1 MKTTNLV
8 SLKSGH
14 ITLQATQYRGGSDWK
29 CLDIPGGEDMIQS
42 NIDNGIGLQIWEC
55 GDYNYG
61 WTPRAHGMMGG
72 WSMIIEW
79 KDSGFCID
87 AWSNGEG
94 GIEGQQLGMWP
105 CQEINELYPDQQLF
119 WDHDGYPGNVGN
131 MDTIYLGY
139 SSDPVLC
146 MDVAGG
152 PNVDLSDPPLYQNG
166 MAVQAYG
173 CNGDYAAN
181 QQWMFSD

>member
-1 MKTTNLV
+1 
-8 SLKSGH
+8 
-14 ITLQATQYRGGSDWK
+14 
-29 CLDIPGGEDMIQS
+29 
-42 NIDNGIGLQIWEC
+42 
-55 GDYNYG
+55 
-61 WTPRAHGMMGG
+61 MMGG

-87 AWSNGEG
+87 AWSGGEG
-94 GIEGQQLGMWP
+94 GKEGQQLGMWP

-152 PNVDLSDPPLYQNG
+152 PNVDLSDPPLYQAVWPSKRTSATETTPRISNG
-166 MAVQAYG
+166 RSQTRRG
-173 CNGDYAAN
+173 CPQE
-181 QQWMFSD
+181 QQRTERVSPRA